1 MPTVAGLPRRQHKKG
16 PLARLRHKRRPPT
29 LFERIK
35 TAFVAAMSSD
45 RAMAM
50 RAQARNRTTRLA
62 GRFRK
67 PAKED

>member
-35 TAFVAAMSSD
+35 NAILAAVRGD

-50 RAQARNRTTRLA
+50 RAQTRNRTTRLA

-67 PAKED
+67 PAEED